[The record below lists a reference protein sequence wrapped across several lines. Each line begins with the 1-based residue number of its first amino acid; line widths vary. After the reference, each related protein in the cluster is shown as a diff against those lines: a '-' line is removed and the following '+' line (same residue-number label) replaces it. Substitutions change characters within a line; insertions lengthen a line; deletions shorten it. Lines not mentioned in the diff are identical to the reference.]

1 MITSSPVARST
12 QSMPPARMDEPPYT
26 TRLQKGGALV
36 REMRL
41 LVQHWNGRPGCPE
54 QLLRANVI
62 SAPSR
67 LRAWDAITR
76 TFVPRFV
83 SSRPADLWRSLGI
96 LERAG
101 WGAERLLPIHY
112 YAAAAAEPLLWD
124 FVAGDLAERH
134 ALGQSAVRTDD
145 VLRFLRQAPESRFVG
160 RRRWTSTVST
170 RVARGLLAALRDFG
184 VLAGAAK
191 KRFTPLY
198 LPAES
203 FAFLAMIRNLLGYR
217 GRRSLTDPCWQL
229 FFLSDTAVERFFI
242 EAQQRKLLEYHAAGS
257 VVRIEFPAETLDAY
271 AHELAQRAH

>member
-1 MITSSPVARST
+1 MVASLERISRARS
-12 QSMPPARMDEPPYT
+12 PALGQPKLPHYT

-41 LVQHWNGRPGCPE
+41 LVQHWEDGPGCAE
-54 QLLRANVI
+54 RLLRSNVI
-62 SAPSR
+62 SSPSR
-67 LRAWDAITR
+67 SRAWDAITR

-83 SSRPADLWRSLGI
+83 SSRPADLWRPLGV

-101 WGAERLLPIHY
+101 WGAERLLNIHY

-124 FVAGDLAERH
+124 FVVDVLAERQ
-134 ALGQSAVRTDD
+134 LLERTEVRTAD
-145 VLRFLRQAPESRFVG
+145 VLRFLRHAPENRFVG
-160 RRRWTSTVST
+160 RRWTASVST

-191 KRFTPLY
+191 KRLAPLY
-198 LPAES
+198 LPVES
-203 FAFLAMIRNLLGYR
+203 FALLAMIRSLLGHR
-217 GRRSLTDPCWQL
+217 GKQSLGDPCWRL
-229 FFLSDTAVERFFI
+229 FFLSESAVERFFI

-257 VVRIEFPAETLDAY
+257 VIRIEFPAETLDEY